1 MINMIVDF
9 VNSFT
14 LFCFALPLSRI
25 LSNLRFGKIWPM
37 RALEIPL
44 ESLDP

>member
-14 LFCFALPLSRI
+14 LFYFALPLSRI
-25 LSNLRFGKIWPM
+25 LSNLRLITVITHFK
-37 RALEIPL
+37 LKK
-44 ESLDP
+44 